1 MEGNWGFNKIMLETY
16 FLENGKIV
24 DEWCTLKQP
33 KKIPCPHYTM
43 GEPIET
49 IYTKE
54 PAIYAIK
61 GKYTLPENIR
71 LLKPN
76 SNRVYYIGMDSL
88 KYIKP
93 LMNETNYYPVVI
105 EGFKIDGK
113 SYNFLDKLV
122 NEINK
127 IGRSIVLEN
136 SYDLV
141 LPNYVKYLDN

>member
-1 MEGNWGFNKIMLETY
+1 MEGNWGFNKVMLETY
-16 FLENGKIV
+16 FLENGKSV
-24 DEWCTLKQP
+24 DEWCPLKQP
-33 KKIPCPHYTM
+33 KKISCPHYTI
-43 GEPIET
+43 GDVKET
-49 IYTKE
+49 IYNIE
-54 PAIYAIK
+54 PAIYAIR
-61 GKYTLPENIR
+61 GKYELPENIR

-76 SNRVYYIGMDSL
+76 SNRIYYIGMDSL

-93 LMNETNYYPVVI
+93 LMSETNYYPVVI

-113 SYNFLDKLV
+113 SYTFLDKLV

-141 LPNYVKYLDN
+141 LPSYVKYLDN

>member
-1 MEGNWGFNKIMLETY
+1 
-16 FLENGKIV
+16 
-24 DEWCTLKQP
+24 
-33 KKIPCPHYTM
+33 
-43 GEPIET
+43 
-49 IYTKE
+49 
-54 PAIYAIK
+54 
-61 GKYTLPENIR
+61 
-71 LLKPN
+71 
-76 SNRVYYIGMDSL
+76 MDSL

-113 SYNFLDKLV
+113 SYTFLDKLV

-141 LPNYVKYLDN
+141 LPSYVKYLDK